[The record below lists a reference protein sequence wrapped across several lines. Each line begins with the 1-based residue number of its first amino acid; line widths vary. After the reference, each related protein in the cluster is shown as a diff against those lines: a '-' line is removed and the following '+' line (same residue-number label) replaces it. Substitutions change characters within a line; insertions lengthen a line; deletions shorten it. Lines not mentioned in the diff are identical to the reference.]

1 MKIKIAIIV
10 LAIAIVGLG
19 IALFATKK
27 QAEEQQTKDA
37 ATIADLSGQVMSAK
51 KQIDDLGQVNI
62 VLTNDLAAS
71 RQQLAQLSNSLASAA
86 AALNSTRSS
95 LLSAQNQITNLNTY
109 ITNLNT
115 HIADL
120 EVQNKVLDQR
130 AGELTNS
137 LAQLPASIE
146 KTQTQ
151 LAIAE
156 TNRIFIEQELQKQMA
171 KKAELEHK
179 FNDLDTLRAQVRKL
193 RDEMFVARRLQ
204 LMKNDNGTKKGAE
217 LLIQRNVTFTNLPVM
232 KPATVAAPVVTTT
245 NKPAAV
251 RPPAPVAKPAS
262 GYDLNV
268 EVGSDGSVKVIPP
281 LGATNRPAR

>member
-19 IALFATKK
+19 IALFAIKK

-95 LLSAQNQITNLNTY
+95 LLSAQNQITNLNT
-109 ITNLNT
+109 

-137 LAQLPASIE
+137 LAQLTASIE

-281 LGATNRPAR
+281 LGATNRPVR

>member
-19 IALFATKK
+19 IALFAIKK

-86 AALNSTRSS
+86 AALNSAQSS

-130 AGELTNS
+130 ASELTNS
-137 LAQLPASIE
+137 LAQLTASIE

-217 LLIQRNVTFTNLPVM
+217 LLIQRNVTLANVPAM
-232 KPATVAAPVVTTT
+232 KPATVAAPVVTT
-245 NKPAAV
+245 NKPAVV

-281 LGATNRPAR
+281 LGATNGPAR

>member
-10 LAIAIVGLG
+10 LAIACVGLG
-19 IALFATKK
+19 IGLFAIKK

-37 ATIADLSGQVMSAK
+37 ATISDLSGQVVNAK

-86 AALNSTRSS
+86 AALTDTQSS
-95 LLSAQNQITNLNTY
+95 LLSAQNQ

-130 AGELTNS
+130 ASELTNA
-137 LAQLPASIE
+137 LAQLTGNIE
-146 KTQTQ
+146 KTQAQ

-179 FNDLDTLRAQVRKL
+179 FNDLDTLRAQVKKL

-204 LMKNDNGTKKGAE
+204 WMKEGTGQNKKGAE
-217 LLIQRNVTFTNLPVM
+217 LLIQRSVTAATA
-232 KPATVAAPVVTTT
+232 PASVAAPVIAT

-251 RPPAPVAKPAS
+251 RPAVRPATPGS
-262 GYDLNV
+262 SYDLNV

-281 LGATNRPAR
+281 LGATNSPAH

>member
-19 IALFATKK
+19 IALFAIKK

-86 AALNSTRSS
+86 AVLTDTRSS
-95 LLSAQNQITNLNTY
+95 LLNAQNQ

-130 AGELTNS
+130 ASELTNT
-137 LAQLPASIE
+137 LAQLTASID
-146 KTQTQ
+146 KTQNQ

-156 TNRIFIEQELQKQMA
+156 TNRIYLEQELQKQMA

-204 LMKNDNGTKKGAE
+204 LMKNDNGMKKGAE
-217 LLIQRNVTFTNLPVM
+217 LLIQRNVTFVNVPVTA
-232 KPATVAAPVVTTT
+232 PAKVAAPVVTAT

-251 RPPAPVAKPAS
+251 RPPAPATKSAS

-281 LGATNRPAR
+281 LGATNSLSR

>member
-19 IALFATKK
+19 IALFAIKK

-95 LLSAQNQITNLNTY
+95 LLSAQNQITNLNT
-109 ITNLNT
+109 

-137 LAQLPASIE
+137 LAQLTASIE